1 MGRGESTLS
10 KVQSAVER
18 LQFRDAISAAA
29 SAPKSK
35 LTTVALMDAV
45 LTAAAGLWDNSDD
58 ELKAYDLV
66 VRMGDSLPQAGNPPE
81 SVQARVNNALFNK
94 GVVLGLR
101 GRGEEAIAVYDDVV
115 DRSGDSS
122 DPGVREN
129 TARAL
134 FNKANSLFRTG
145 RHTEAIPVYDEL
157 ATRFATDTTPA
168 LREAVGRALV
178 NKGIS
183 LARLGEYEQAIDV
196 FDEVAS
202 GWTDRSV
209 GICQRAAKALINKAS
224 ALIRLDRKVEAAW
237 TYDAVVAQFG
247 GDNRP
252 ELREYVDLANEGR
265 QRLSRDLD

>member
-1 MGRGESTLS
+1 MGRGESMLS
-10 KVQSAVER
+10 KVQNAVER
-18 LQFRDAISAAA
+18 LEFRDAINAAA

-35 LTTVALMDAV
+35 STTVALMDAV

-122 DPGVREN
+122 DPGVKEN

-134 FNKANSLFRTG
+134 FNKANSLFRSG

-209 GICQRAAKALINKAS
+209 GICQRAAKALINKAA

-265 QRLSRDLD
+265 QGLSRDLD